1 MLLQTR
7 VEFSAPGAPEVLSRR
22 LAATASD
29 VTTATV
35 PPEPVEFAPRSIP
48 IEYLQQLEEAQAGA
62 RRMYSAPDPAV
73 SFRELPADPDARF
86 GFAVLDAKE
95 GWMRVELSRGAG
107 EGWVRTDTLAGA
119 ADLKGTFP
127 ELLYLIHESSGWGR
141 WGSRTTWRSRGRS
154 DRRK

>member
-1 MLLQTR
+1 
-7 VEFSAPGAPEVLSRR
+7 
-22 LAATASD
+22 
-29 VTTATV
+29 
-35 PPEPVEFAPRSIP
+35 
-48 IEYLQQLEEAQAGA
+48 
-62 RRMYSAPDPAV
+62 MYSAPDPAV